1 MKSRIK
7 NWLNKFHRRTRMWM
21 AGRYG
26 PDRLS
31 LHICALSCIFVVV
44 GIFAMSQVFALIS
57 TALMIAA
64 VARICSKNLERR
76 AAELNSYERLLSRLR
91 GWVSLQKRR
100 WRDRKTHRYFR
111 CKCGKILRV
120 PKGKGRIEITCPE
133 CRAKYT
139 KKT

>member
-7 NWLNKFHRRTRMWM
+7 NWLSKFNRKTRSWM
-21 AGRYG
+21 TGGYG

-31 LHICALSCIFVVV
+31 LHICALSCIFMLA
-44 GIFAMSQVFALIS
+44 GTFFLRIAFAVIAII
-57 TALMIAA
+57 LMVIA
-64 VARICSKNLERR
+64 VSRICSKNLERR
-76 AAELNSYERLLSRLR
+76 VAELNAYERLLSKLR
-91 GWVSLQKRR
+91 GWVSLQKRK
-100 WRDRKTHRYFR
+100 WKDRKTHRYFK

-133 CRAKYT
+133 CHSKII